1 MQSYQ
6 DNHNRANDPSARRN
20 SQNGY
25 KQNMASSSSLENSVG
40 DGDENR
46 YNSDQLPHTFG
57 RPSPHKLPAGSGAA
71 SMLMAAN
78 ALAQTPA
85 QNVSEALLGQVQ
97 IAAEGQILQHRRE
110 SAGLLPDLSYETRN
124 ENETNSGT
132 QRRPKSLSQSH
143 HSDFPSGQGSI
154 TNNLPPPFS
163 VHPASVGI
171 QGSIA
176 NHLHTAA
183 KIGAVQASS
192 ASAFSA
198 AQLVTSN
205 VYEPSAQQQQQQ
217 VRASFQA
224 NDVGISGIQGGFD
237 GINIAPQGGQNSQ
250 NGNNGVV
257 SGIFENSKY
266 MHITYTL
273 NLLFNPFAGYRK
285 AGSTF
290 LLSFSAADTSF
301 TSDAFGIK
309 GLAT

>member
-6 DNHNRANDPSARRN
+6 NDPNRANDSSVRRN

-25 KQNMASSSSLENSVG
+25 KQNMASSSSLGGSAG
-40 DGDENR
+40 GGENR
-46 YNSDQLPHTFG
+46 FNSDQPPHTFG
-57 RPSPHKLPAGSGAA
+57 RPSPHNLPAGSGAA

-110 SAGLLPDLSYETRN
+110 SAGLSSDLSYETKI
-124 ENETNSGT
+124 ENETISGT
-132 QRRPKSLSQSH
+132 QRRPSLPSQSH
-143 HSDFPSGQGSI
+143 PSQSHYSNFPSGQGSI

-176 NHLHTAA
+176 NHLHAAA

-198 AQLVTSN
+198 AQLVASS
-205 VYEPSAQQQQQQ
+205 VHEPSAQQQQQA
-217 VRASFQA
+217 RASFQA
-224 NDVGISGIQGGFD
+224 KDVGISGIQGGFD
-237 GINIAPQGGQNSQ
+237 GINIAPQGGRNSQ
-250 NGNNGVV
+250 NGNNGMV
-257 SGIFENSKY
+257 SSTFENSKY
-266 MHITYTL
+266 MHITYAFNFLL
-273 NLLFNPFAGYRK
+273 NTFAGYRK
-285 AGSTF
+285 ARSTF
-290 LLSFSAADTSF
+290 LLPFSAEDTSLS
-301 TSDAFGIK
+301 SDAFGV
-309 GLAT
+309 